1 MQDTA
6 HANTKSRI
14 LLVAPPDS
22 YRVAPYINA
31 AKRLNTPIEVAS
43 NGEYSLINEIASGLH
58 INFSDP
64 AAAID
69 TIIHAAA
76 QQPYLGII
84 AADDMA
90 SEIAAASAQVLGLPH
105 NPPDAI
111 QFTRWKHKAR
121 ALLKESG
128 LPVPVHWIA
137 NIAEVAAGQI
147 PDVSFPVV
155 AKPINLSASR
165 GVIRAN
171 NRSELIE
178 AAKTISR
185 IVSQLSEVEARSTL
199 LIEQFIPGHEIALEG
214 ILKNGKLN
222 TIAIFD
228 KPDPLEGPYF
238 EETYYVTPSRL
249 SRFLQEKAI
258 QTIELACQAYGLE
271 TGPIHAELRFHN
283 DVPYIIEVA
292 ARTIGGECARL
303 LEYASGYSLES
314 LVIKYAMGDV
324 IDIESFDN
332 AAGVLMIPTPR
343 SGILRRIEGILDAQ
357 KVPHINAIHIA
368 IREGHEL
375 VSLPEGASYLGFIF
389 ASAESPEQVETAL
402 RAAYRQLNVVV
413 DPLWRIEGDPVASQ

>member
-1 MQDTA
+1 M
-6 HANTKSRI
+6 
-14 LLVAPPDS
+14 APPDS

-58 INFSDP
+58 IDFSNP

-69 TIIHAAA
+69 TIINAAN

-90 SEIAAASAQVLGLPH
+90 SEIAAATAKVLGLPH

-111 QFTRWKHKAR
+111 QYTRWKNKAR
-121 ALLKESG
+121 AILKKSG
-128 LPVPVHWIA
+128 LPVPTHWIA
-137 NIAEVAAGQI
+137 RLAEVISGQV
-147 PDVSFPVV
+147 PDVDFPVV
-155 AKPINLSASR
+155 AKPVNLSASR

-171 NRSELIE
+171 NCSELIE
-178 AAKTISR
+178 AAKTINR
-185 IVSQLSEVEARSTL
+185 IVSQLPEDAARSML
-199 LIEQFIPGHEIALEG
+199 LIEQFIPGREIALEG
-214 ILKNGKLN
+214 ILKNGDLN
-222 TIAIFD
+222 TIALFD

-249 SRFLQEKAI
+249 SQSLQEKAM
-258 QTIELACQAYGLE
+258 QTIERACQAYGLR
-271 TGPIHAELRFHN
+271 TGPIHAELRFH
-283 DVPYIIEVA
+283 DDIPYIIEVA

-324 IDIESFDN
+324 VDIESFDK

-343 SGILRRIEGILDAQ
+343 SGILRRIEGILGAQ
-357 KVPHINAIHIA
+357 KIPNINAIHIA

-375 VSLPEGASYLGFIF
+375 VSLPEGASYLGFVF
-389 ASAESPEQVETAL
+389 ASADTPEQVEAAL
-402 RAAYRQLNVVV
+402 RRAHSELKIIV
-413 DPLWRIEGDPVASQ
+413 DPLWRIESNPAACQ